1 MGLDAA
7 MSHPQCIVNISLNV
21 CTPSVQAR
29 KLVMDMLTFLT
40 YQGINS
46 LIGHS
51 YVLKGLDNL
60 MNVKG
65 DHGRFDAWF
74 TILEATLDGRGK
86 MGSLVGAS
94 DEIKTLR
101 GREAQLAMQAA
112 SEAAGTQAGD
122 NALAEYCVRQL
133 LFSFTCLC

>member
-1 MGLDAA
+1 
-7 MSHPQCIVNISLNV
+7 
-21 CTPSVQAR
+21 
-29 KLVMDMLTFLT
+29 MDMLTFLS
-40 YQGINS
+40 YQGISS

-60 MNVKG
+60 MTVKG

-94 DEIKTLR
+94 EEIKTMR
-101 GREAQLAMQAA
+101 GREAQLAMHAA
-112 SEAAGTQAGD
+112 SDVASTAAGD
-122 NALAEYCVRQL
+122 NALAEYCVSGLNSR
-133 LFSFTCLC
+133 

>member
-7 MSHPQCIVNISLNV
+7 MSHPQSIINITLDICSPNV
-21 CTPSVQAR
+21 QSR
-29 KLVMDMLTFLT
+29 KLVMDMLTFLS
-40 YQGINS
+40 YQGISS

-60 MNVKG
+60 MTVKG

-94 DEIKTLR
+94 DDIKTLR
-101 GREAQLAMQAA
+101 GREAQLAMHAA
-112 SEAAGTQAGD
+112 SDVASTAAGD
-122 NALAEYCVRQL
+122 NALAEYCVSAPTL
-133 LFSFTCLC
+133 YYS